1 MTIENMFPGTGRRIK
16 ENGTVINTAD
26 LIESM
31 ALGKVTESHTVATI
45 GAASGT
51 VLAANASR
59 KSALFINDSDAV
71 IYLSIDGTNAELND
85 GVRLNANGGSYE
97 MSAALGNLTTG
108 IIKGISS
115 AADKKLLVTEG
126 V

>member
-1 MTIENMFPGTGRRIK
+1 MFPGTGRRIK